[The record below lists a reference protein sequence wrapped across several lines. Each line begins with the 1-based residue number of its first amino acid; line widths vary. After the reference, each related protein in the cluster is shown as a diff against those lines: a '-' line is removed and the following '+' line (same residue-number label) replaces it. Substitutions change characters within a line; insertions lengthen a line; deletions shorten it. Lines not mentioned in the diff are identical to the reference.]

1 LPQDPSAPYRRRRR
15 LIALLAIVA
24 VLAIG
29 YFSVT
34 TLIGRASRKLA
45 AQMVAEYLPKVERKT
60 GLRISVGRIE
70 PGLTG
75 HSVVREI
82 RVQADNGGDPAPLLY
97 LPRLEVLHDIDWWHR
112 SLKLEGV
119 RLLKPAFTV
128 ELYRGGATN
137 LPALLQRLSA
147 APLEGAGPAK
157 HSLVG
162 TAPEVSVLIEQ
173 GTLQVLDRRQP
184 QAVDKPIVELFAI
197 DGDAKLQL
205 QDKTLHLRGTA
216 RQTGSGGK
224 VFLDSRATRTQLT
237 ALVRMTNVE
246 LRQLAHY
253 LPGAIQLS
261 EQTRVNGRLQVNK
274 PRELDKWF
282 LSLNADADLLNLY
295 HKRLA
300 VNPLGR
306 WQVGVEGQMIASPDQ
321 RELTAESIRVRSG
334 RASFSIRD
342 TVLRIPAAGPFLL
355 ETTFAAEAV
364 PVQDILDG
372 LPEQLI
378 PVIKGTQ
385 VRGNLNLRA
394 KLVLDTKEIRR
405 SHLEVAGDVADFAP
419 VSVPPRCDVRRIK
432 DPQYKHLARKQ
443 GLLQK
448 TIVLDPATNDFVPL
462 GSISPYLT
470 GAVRTCEDGAFFS
483 HHGFLLNHINES
495 IQRNLRDRRFVRG
508 ASTITMQLVKNL
520 FLSEEKTIGRKLQE
534 GMLTW
539 WIEREVSKERMFEV
553 YLNIIEWGPKIYGI
567 GPAAR
572 HYFHVHPS
580 KLGPLQSA
588 FLASIIANPVRYYYM
603 KSRGAIGDGWRSTLA
618 FVMSKMRDRG
628 TITEEEYQTALD
640 NNFEVV
646 FPE

>member
-1 LPQDPSAPYRRRRR
+1 MPQDPSAPYRRRRR

-24 VLAIG
+24 VVAIG

-60 GLRISVGRIE
+60 GLHISVGRIE
-70 PGLTG
+70 PGLSG

-82 RVQADNGGDPAPLLY
+82 RVQADNGGDPVPLLY

-128 ELYRGGATN
+128 ELYKNGATN

-147 APLEGAGPAK
+147 APLEGTGLTN
-157 HSLVG
+157 HSLVAA
-162 TAPEVSVLIEQ
+162 APEVSVLIEQ
-173 GTLQVLDRRQP
+173 GTLQVLDRRKP
-184 QAVDKPIVELFAI
+184 QASKPLVELFEI
-197 DGDAKLQL
+197 DGTAKLHMR
-205 QDKTLHLRGTA
+205 DKSLKLRGTA

-237 ALVRMTNVE
+237 ALVRMANFE

-253 LPGAIQLS
+253 LPGSIQLS
-261 EQTRVNGRLQVNK
+261 EHTRCNGRLQVNK

-282 LSLNADADLLNLY
+282 LSLNADAELLNLF

-300 VNPLGR
+300 GQPLDR
-306 WQVGVEGQMIASPDQ
+306 WQVGLEGQMIASPDK
-321 RELTAESIRVRSG
+321 RELTAESIRVHSG
-334 RASFSIRD
+334 RAYFSIRD
-342 TVLRIPAAGPFLL
+342 TVLRVPADGPFLL
-355 ETTFAAEAV
+355 ETTLAAEGV
-364 PVQDILDG
+364 PVQDVLDG

-378 PVIKGTQ
+378 PAIKGTQ
-385 VRGNLNLRA
+385 VRGKLNLQA
-394 KLVLDTKEIRR
+394 KLVLDTDEIKR
-405 SHLEVAGDVADFAP
+405 SHLEIHGDVDDFAP
-419 VSVPPRCDVRRIK
+419 VSVPPRCDVRLIK
-432 DPQYKHLARKQ
+432 SSQYKHLARKH

-448 TIVLDPATNDFVPL
+448 TIILDPAGDDFVPL

-470 GAVRTCEDGAFFS
+470 GAVRTCEDGAFFG
-483 HHGFLLNHINES
+483 HHGFLLNHINDS
-495 IQRNLRDRRFVRG
+495 IRRDLRDKRFARG

-567 GPAAR
+567 GPASR
-572 HYFHVHPS
+572 HYFHVHAS

-603 KSRGAIGDGWRSTLA
+603 KSRGAITDGWRSNLA
-618 FVMSKMRDRG
+618 FIMSKMRDRG

-640 NNFEVV
+640 NNFEVA